1 VTEVSPHETWV
12 TDAEWMQ
19 PKGVEKHGS
28 DGSVWV
34 SKIRWSTPNGPSK

>member
-1 VTEVSPHETWV
+1 MSPAETWV

-19 PKGVEKHGS
+19 PRGVEKHGA

-34 SKIRWSTPNGPSK
+34 SKIRWAVPNGLAK